1 MPKKFVRSFT
11 NKAEKTLDGKTS
23 KGFGDLIEKELR
35 KLNGMVARKGAT
47 PMIGFL
53 KRTLFVGAQLTRS
66 RCALVALFCT
76 RCDAIVHCEGF
87 KGLVLWLKVSHVL
100 IQQAIAGDIVRDL
113 GPLKRRVKRSRSGL
127 PKWIP
132 SYQRHLL
139 MSGDVPTVRFW
150 TSLCA
155 LYRVL
160 DFPYKLNLDTI
171 ITPGSS
177 NVEVLSHQPDI
188 DSTIGV
194 F

>member
-1 MPKKFVRSFT
+1 MRAFT
-11 NKAEKTLDGKTS
+11 NKRAKTLDDKTS
-23 KGFGDLIEKELR
+23 KSFGDLIEKALR

-53 KRTLFVGAQLTRS
+53 IRSLYVGAQLTRS
-66 RCALVALFCT
+66 RCALVVLFC
-76 RCDAIVHCEGF
+76 RKCSGIIQNEGF

-113 GPLKRRVKRSRSGL
+113 GPLKRRVRRSRSGL

-132 SYQRHLL
+132 TYQRRLL
-139 MSGDVPTVRFW
+139 MRGDVPTVRFW
-150 TSLCA
+150 TSLA
-155 LYRVL
+155 SLYRVL
-160 DFPYKLNLDTI
+160 DFPYKLNLETI
-171 ITPGSS
+171 TTPGSI
-177 NVEVLSHQPDI
+177 NVEVRQHQPDI